1 MKTRI
6 VLGTL
11 IVSFLAGLFI
21 IDRLNESR
29 TILSALIIVLGL
41 AAWCEIAILGGVGD
55 RARGGGLSLFAAG
68 FAATAYLLVVAW
80 LEGADRIADSLPAHA
95 GLAVS
100 LSLLFAC
107 TVFRRDHIAGFQ
119 PLLVAIL
126 GVMLI
131 GFLFSYALRIY
142 HLPDGPL
149 IGAILVGGIKGNDIA
164 AYFIGRL
171 IGKRRVLWV
180 SPRKTLE
187 GCAAGIIFS
196 AVWFAGAALA
206 WPDVF
211 FPWPWCFLLG
221 IIIAIAA
228 QLGDLSKSLIKRF
241 YQVKDS
247 ARLLPEFGGVLDLI
261 DSALFSGFL
270 YWVPF
275 SIAAAGAGSFPG

>member
-11 IVSFLAGLFI
+11 IVSLLAGLFI
-21 IDRLNESR
+21 VDRLNESR
-29 TILSALIIVLGL
+29 TILSLVIIALGL

-55 RARGGGLSLFAAG
+55 RARGGGPGLFATG
-68 FAATAYLLVVAW
+68 FGATAYLLVVAW
-80 LEGADRIADSLPAHA
+80 LEGEKRIVDSIPFEA
-95 GLAVS
+95 GLA
-100 LSLLFAC
+100 LSLLFLFAC
-107 TVFRRDHIAGFQ
+107 VVFRADHTAGFQ

-131 GFLFSYALRIY
+131 GFLLSYSLRIY
-142 HLPDGPL
+142 HLPRGPL
-149 IGAILVGGIKGNDIA
+149 IGAVLLGGIKGNDIA
-164 AYFIGRL
+164 AYFIGRSL
-171 IGKRRVLWV
+171 GKRRVLWV
-180 SPRKTLE
+180 SPKKTLE

-196 AVWFAGAALA
+196 ALWFGGAALA
-206 WPDVF
+206 WPEVF
-211 FPWPWCFLLG
+211 FPWPWSFLLG

-247 ARLLPEFGGVLDLI
+247 AKLLPEFGGVLDLI

-275 SIAAAGAGSFPG
+275 SIAASPG